1 MTNIEVVG
9 VSRGRG
15 VTQADIDRLADQ
27 AESGYDKA
35 QVVRRGGRR
44 AMGSGPAVVLPVR
57 LSPELRAAVEARASL
72 THTTISEVV
81 RDALRSFLDV
91 A

>member
-1 MTNIEVVG
+1 MTKLEVVG
-9 VSRGRG
+9 VSRGRS
-15 VTQADIDRLADQ
+15 VTQADIDELANQ
-27 AESGYDKA
+27 AERGYDAA

-44 AMGSGPAVVLPVR
+44 TMGSGPAEVLPVR

-72 THTTISEVV
+72 THATVSEVV
-81 RDALRSFLDV
+81 REALRSFLDV